1 MQCLICDGRGR
12 RGENFETQFC
22 QAEALQIS
30 YSPTSKTFTP
40 SQGCHQGLPSI
51 ALWYLMGITETES
64 GPNTKQGLLSF
75 SLEGTGDPKEVWEMP
90 KRVAFLWQLHFL
102 TVQFCAT
109 QQLCSKAQFVSQHGT
124 LEAKVNLI
132 ILSQTGIFNKENK
145 VPFIT
150 VRCLLYSVLADCFF
164 SENCILL

>member
-1 MQCLICDGRGR
+1 MYKRKKELSKIWDFWSGAEGEKEKKEETSVASPRKRRNKQMQCLICDGRGR

-51 ALWYLMGITETES
+51 ALWYLMGITGTES

-109 QQLCSKAQFVSQHGT
+109 QQLCSKAQFVS
-124 LEAKVNLI
+124 
-132 ILSQTGIFNKENK
+132 
-145 VPFIT
+145 
-150 VRCLLYSVLADCFF
+150 
-164 SENCILL
+164 